1 MDGRAKLSFAD
12 NYYKGSKRNSPLFL
26 PFTLK
31 SNNNF
36 RIVGTTADIAVV
48 AYGESLQKL
57 FAHAAEGLIFVFAE
71 PDQIEKIEKRVIKLP
86 GSDIENLMVKWLN
99 EILYFFEVKE
109 FLGKEFKI
117 LTLDENH
124 LHAEI
129 AGETYKREKHLIK
142 TEIKAVTYHQLAIK
156 QQKGKWKAKIIFDL

>member
-1 MDGRAKLSFAD
+1 MS
-12 NYYKGSKRNSPLFL
+12 
-26 PFTLK
+26 TLK
-31 SNNNF
+31 LNKNF

-57 FAHAAEGLIFVFAE
+57 FAHAAEGLTFVFAE
-71 PDQIEKIEKRVIKLP
+71 PDQIEKIEKRVIKLL

-99 EILYFFEVKE
+99 EVLYFFEVKE

-142 TEIKAVTYHQLAIK
+142 TEIKAATYHQLALK
-156 QQKGKWKAKIIFDL
+156 QQKGQWKAKIIFDL